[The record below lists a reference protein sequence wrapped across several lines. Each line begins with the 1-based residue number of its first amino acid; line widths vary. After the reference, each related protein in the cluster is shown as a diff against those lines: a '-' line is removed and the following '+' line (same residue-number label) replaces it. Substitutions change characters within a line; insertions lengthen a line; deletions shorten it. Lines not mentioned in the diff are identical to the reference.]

1 MRRLMSILALA
12 AACGLTSAPTDRA
25 EAIVLTGLHGIGAAI
40 DDSHVAEQAHCRPGQ
55 RHHRV
60 RPYDGC
66 YKVQRRRPAIV
77 QPPLP
82 SPSMRGNWGFPHDGS
97 FGSLFER

>member
-1 MRRLMSILALA
+1 
-12 AACGLTSAPTDRA
+12 LTNAPADRA
-25 EAIVLTGLHGIGAAI
+25 EAIVLPGLHGIGAAI
-40 DDSHVAEQAHCRPGQ
+40 DESRVAEQAHCRPNR

-66 YKVQRRRPAIV
+66 YKVLRREPAIV
-77 QPPLP
+77 QP
-82 SPSMRGNWGFPHDGS
+82 SPPMRGNWGFQHHNGS

>member
-1 MRRLMSILALA
+1 MHKMRRLTSILALA
-12 AACGLTSAPTDRA
+12 AACGLTNAPADRA

-40 DDSHVAEQAHCRPGQ
+40 DDSHVVEQAHCRPGR

-66 YKVQRRRPAIV
+66 YKVQRRGPAIV
-77 QPPLP
+77 QP
-82 SPSMRGNWGFPHDGS
+82 SPPMRGNPGFQHDGG